1 MIVSAKSSQPVHLG
15 NGTPL
20 FDIMTAQVQ
29 FGFDDIAVQGLSC
42 LAFEFPC
49 NMEPADIECLL
60 QLLQSDLFR
69 DMGTDVHEQLV
80 HHQMF
85 TAALRAVLLRV
96 DTGAQHEDDEH
107 LQQALLKQCAGKAV
121 VLLRQ
126 RDHAACQAFD
136 EHGYLT
142 VCPHS
147 DAPEGHHVE
156 ARLKLRRFIRER
168 SQGLGGKLYPQHFQW
183 KLPARK
189 NHYSAFSGL
198 EEKQILGA
206 AYPTLR
212 FPVKP
217 CCAACYQYN
226 TVITPRE
233 QLLCTGSIKA
243 HCFYSIIQHLL
254 AS

>member
-1 MIVSAKSSQPVHLG
+1 
-15 NGTPL
+15 
-20 FDIMTAQVQ
+20 
-29 FGFDDIAVQGLSC
+29 
-42 LAFEFPC
+42 
-49 NMEPADIECLL
+49 
-60 QLLQSDLFR
+60 
-69 DMGTDVHEQLV
+69 
-80 HHQMF
+80 MF

-156 ARLKLRRFIRER
+156 ARLKLRCLIRER

-189 NHYSAFSGL
+189 NHYSAFSRL

-217 CCAACYQYN
+217 RCAN
-226 TVITPRE
+226 TI
-233 QLLCTGSIKA
+233 L
-243 HCFYSIIQHLL
+243 
-254 AS
+254 

>member
-1 MIVSAKSSQPVHLG
+1 MRILLYRTKILLGCHAVFLLECAEKMIVSAKSSQPVHLG

-29 FGFDDIAVQGLSC
+29 FGFDDIAMQGLSC

-49 NMEPADIECLL
+49 NMEPADIEYLL
-60 QLLQSDLFR
+60 QLLQSDFFR

-156 ARLKLRRFIRER
+156 EPFMFPPLAT
-168 SQGLGGKLYPQHFQW
+168 GY
-183 KLPARK
+183 
-189 NHYSAFSGL
+189 
-198 EEKQILGA
+198 EEWD
-206 AYPTLR
+206 
-212 FPVKP
+212 
-217 CCAACYQYN
+217 
-226 TVITPRE
+226 
-233 QLLCTGSIKA
+233 GSIEEQNRA
-243 HCFYSIIQHLL
+243 FYLRL
-254 AS
+254 AQSGVGLPHAG